1 MPISHK
7 MIPRRMVVYAKD
19 VQNITGRSERTAR
32 ALLQKIRLQNG
43 KGRGQFVSVAEFC
56 KFTGLK
62 KDEVLLFLCD

>member
-32 ALLQKIRLQNG
+32 ALLQKIRLQKG
-43 KGRGQFVSVAEFC
+43 KERGQFVSVADFC
-56 KFTGLK
+56 EFTGLK
-62 KDEVLLFLCD
+62 ESEVLAFLYD